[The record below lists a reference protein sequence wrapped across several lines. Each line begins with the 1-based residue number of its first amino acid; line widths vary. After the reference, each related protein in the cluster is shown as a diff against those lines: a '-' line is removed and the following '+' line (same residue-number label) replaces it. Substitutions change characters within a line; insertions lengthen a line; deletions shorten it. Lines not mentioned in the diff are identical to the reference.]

1 MLDLSVLASLGLTL
15 DEQQSARLSAF
26 HRLLLQH
33 NKAMDLTT
41 VPEEEMTLRHYADSL
56 LVLRRDLISPSA
68 SLVDVGSG
76 PGFPAL
82 PLPIARPDL
91 RITLLDSRQKRCA
104 FLQAVIDTLK
114 LPGVSILCGRAE
126 ELALSSNREAFDY
139 AVARAV
145 APLNVL
151 AEYLLPF
158 VRPGGQAL
166 CWKGPAVHGELED
179 GRHAARLLGGRMGA
193 LVDLGI
199 PGRSHYVQII
209 HKISATPKQYP
220 RKAGMPGKDPL
231 RLNLS

>member
-1 MLDLSVLASLGLTL
+1 MLDLSALASLGLTL

-26 HRLLLQH
+26 HQLLLRH
-33 NKAMDLTT
+33 NKVMDLTT

-56 LVLRRDLISPSA
+56 LVLRHGLLSPGA
-68 SLVDVGSG
+68 SLMDVGSG
-76 PGFPAL
+76 AGFPGL
-82 PLPIARPDL
+82 PLAIARPDL

-158 VRPGGQAL
+158 VRPGGLAL

-179 GRHAARLLGGRMGA
+179 GRYAARLLGGQMGA

-199 PGRSHYVQII
+199 PDRSHYVQII
-209 HKISATPKQYP
+209 HKKSATPKQYP

-231 RLNLS
+231 RFKTS